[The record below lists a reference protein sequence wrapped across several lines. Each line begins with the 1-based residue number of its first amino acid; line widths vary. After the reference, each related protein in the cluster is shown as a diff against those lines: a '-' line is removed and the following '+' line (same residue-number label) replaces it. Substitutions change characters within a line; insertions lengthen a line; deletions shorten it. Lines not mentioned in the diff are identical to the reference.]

1 LFEGLTQSYIFFSLF
16 SVVQVHAL
24 LGEAAAA
31 RDAWERASNL
41 SLAIVF
47 AGDLNSEPDT
57 GAIQLVAT
65 GQVPPRIIFS
75 FCVFLKDAGLRGGGQ
90 RIQAAALNP
99 ASFSIL
105 KHPF

>member
-1 LFEGLTQSYIFFSLF
+1 LFESLTQSYIFFYSI
-16 SVVQVHAL
+16 QVHAL
-24 LGEAAAA
+24 LGEVAAA

-65 GQVPPRIIFS
+65 GQVPPRIIFL
-75 FCVFLKDAGLRGGGQ
+75 FCVFLKDAGLKGSRP
-90 RIQAAALNP
+90 RIQAAAQEFRAP
-99 ASFSIL
+99 ASRTRIRQ
-105 KHPF
+105 HT

>member
-1 LFEGLTQSYIFFSLF
+1 LKASHSRTFFFFF

-65 GQVPPRIIFS
+65 GQVPPRIIFH
-75 FCVFLKDAGLRGGGQ
+75 FVYF
-90 RIQAAALNP
+90 
-99 ASFSIL
+99 
-105 KHPF
+105 